1 MAEFVKLTCP
11 DGRPLYVK
19 RSMIAVV
26 VPFRGVTHV
35 VLTNEDVDYE
45 VRETPEQVMREVHGD
60 GPRHAVAGGDAG
72 LRGEPASQVEDLAP
86 EACRSATTGPE
97 GDPDKYDV
105 PGLLKA
111 IRERYPRF

>member
-1 MAEFVKLTCP
+1 MDP
-11 DGRPLYVK
+11 DMLWLEAMLGFAANL
-19 RSMIAVV
+19 
-26 VPFRGVTHV
+26 
-35 VLTNEDVDYE
+35 L
-45 VRETPEQVMREVHGD
+45 
-60 GPRHAVAGGDAG
+60 
-72 LRGEPASQVEDLAP
+72 SQVENLAP